1 MRASTSVDF
10 WGFVSGTCTLIYK
23 MGTPVLHAHHGGM
36 CEMINLGD
44 QSEMVHSHPDQFLLA
59 DVSIIFYVSHSR
71 SLPHIPHSW
80 FSAINFSLRLR
91 EIIRHASDIFPSGY
105 NDISC
110 VFRLTLLEKEPSI
123 LFALAETLDSQ
134 VQAVIPKPWRP

>member
-1 MRASTSVDF
+1 
-10 WGFVSGTCTLIYK
+10 
-23 MGTPVLHAHHGGM
+23 MGAPVIHAHHGGI

-44 QSEMVHSHPDQFLLA
+44 QSEMVYSHPDQFLLV
-59 DVSIIFYVSHSR
+59 DVSIIFYVSLSR
-71 SLPHIPHSW
+71 SLPRIPQSW

-91 EIIRHASDIFPSGY
+91 EIIRHARAIFPFGY

-134 VQAVIPKPWRP
+134 VQGVIPKPWRP